1 MQSEKDVS
9 NASDQK
15 RSRCC
20 WYPGRNNEFRAARL
34 ERVLIGDVKRQFAR
48 DWPFMIV
55 HALLIVAVCYAF
67 MSPRPT
73 ASSPTGGP
81 QSRMAVEATKNAGVP
96 SLPAR
101 REAR

>member
-34 ERVLIGDVKRQFAR
+34 ERVLIGDMKRSFALK
-48 DWPFMIV
+48 WPAMCFD
-55 HALLIVAVCYAF
+55 LLIVVGALYVLSLP
-67 MSPRPT
+67 SPEAKPT
-73 ASSPTGGP
+73 VLQPKPS
-81 QSRMAVEATKNAGVP
+81 MATKTVNGVKP
-96 SLPAR
+96 VPR
-101 REAR
+101 HEAR

>member
-1 MQSEKDVS
+1 MRDEKDVS
-9 NASDQK
+9 NASDQR

-34 ERVLIGDVKRQFAR
+34 KRALIGDVKRQFAR

-55 HALLIVAVCYAF
+55 HALLIVAVFYAS
-67 MSPRPT
+67 MPPRPT
-73 ASSPTGGP
+73 ASSPAVGP
-81 QSRMAVEATKNAGVP
+81 QSRMAVEATKNAGVA

-101 REAR
+101 REAH